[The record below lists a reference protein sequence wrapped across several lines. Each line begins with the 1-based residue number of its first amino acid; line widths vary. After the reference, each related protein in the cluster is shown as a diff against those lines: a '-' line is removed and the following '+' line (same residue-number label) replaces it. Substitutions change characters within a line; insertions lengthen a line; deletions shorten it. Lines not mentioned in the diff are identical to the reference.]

1 MRIRHLVLVVLG
13 IAAVALAVQVAS
25 PGSAQP
31 TALLDDGTINVTA
44 GEDGR
49 GAWVPYTLTVRN
61 LGDHDFTGRLLLL
74 KRIVG
79 KAGSLPRLTVPGVGS
94 LVSPVAP
101 GGQANPP
108 DAAFQ
113 FAVALSPR
121 HKKTYTFFAPD
132 DFISVIVQDPLGR
145 QVAEGSVDDRK
156 SVAIGTLTD
165 SPTLAGEIEPI
176 RLGELTMKVTQWN
189 DANPFPDRAAYLSG
203 YSTIVLD
210 HFDSGRLSSAQL
222 GALNEFVGLGGE
234 LVLAG
239 GADLSKAIHALPPQL
254 VPFSAG
260 GSSPLDSLAPVA
272 DLSSLATD
280 LAAPVAAGSVAAGA
294 TVILDSAAGR
304 PLEVERSY
312 GSGRVV
318 ELLFDPDS
326 PAAGAGSSTGLSS
339 LAFSQAISRGLE
351 SLPGAQPVGRTL
363 VDTGELP
370 GVLFPKP
377 SDSPFPPLWLVGGLL
392 AIYLVLVV
400 PANYLLVRRLGSPG
414 LFWAT
419 TPALALIFT
428 TFTYLIGQGL
438 QAGIRDQ
445 EIQFYRVG
453 PEGIV
458 SRVDV
463 HGIVFPTRGDHQVSF
478 GSDTL
483 VAPYTIAFPELS
495 PFCLSCVFPGT
506 SGTLVEE
513 HVLSGG
519 GPTIVER
526 GLVYGSVRVVGSAS
540 AGTGDL
546 NLSAHLASVNNRVTG
561 SIANTGKVPV
571 SGLLVYT
578 YYQGAYRAAF
588 VARGLAPGES
598 AQVDNAFTAIGDA
611 APSLPPGTRLT
622 TAQAISLIA
631 DEAGRRNLSHNG
643 QLAIV
648 GFVKPIDSNLRVDGS
663 PPGGQVVAAFGMPV
677 EVESAQGRL
686 GDVAIARLASSYL
699 VAGAGFSD
707 AYDIALPSANG
718 SLVLRYDK
726 RIYSAVAV
734 YDWTARSWREG
745 DFSSDPTTP
754 LVMLTQLNPSEV
766 RDGLVRVRASEVN
779 LTWGS
784 DITVRFA
791 GEVP

>member
-13 IAAVALAVQVAS
+13 IAAAAVAVQVAA

-49 GAWVPYTLTVRN
+49 GGWVPYTLTVRN

-74 KRIVG
+74 KKIVG
-79 KAGSLPRLTVPGVGS
+79 KATALPRIGVPGVGK

-132 DFISVIVQDPLGR
+132 DFISVVVQDPNGR
-145 QVAEGSVDDRK
+145 QVAEGAVDDRK
-156 SVAIGTLTD
+156 SVAVGTLTD
-165 SPTLAGEIEPI
+165 SATLAGEIEPI
-176 RLGELTMKVTQWN
+176 RLGDLTMKVTQWN
-189 DANPFPDRAAYLSG
+189 DGTPFPDRAAYLSG
-203 YSTIVLD
+203 YSAIVLD

-222 GALNEFVGLGGE
+222 SALSEFVGLGGE
-234 LVLAG
+234 LVVAG
-239 GADLSKAIHALPPQL
+239 GNDLAKTSRSLPPQL
-254 VPFSAG
+254 VAFYAG
-260 GSSPLDSLAPVA
+260 GPSAIDSLAPVA
-272 DLSSLATD
+272 DLSGLVTD
-280 LAAPVAAGSVAAGA
+280 LAAPVAGGTVAAGA
-294 TVILDSAAGR
+294 RVILESATGR
-304 PLEVERSY
+304 PLEVERTY

-326 PAAGAGSSTGLSS
+326 PAAGAGSPSGLSS
-339 LAFSQAISRGLE
+339 LALAQAIARGLE
-351 SLPGAQPVGRTL
+351 SIPGTQPAGRTL
-363 VDTGELP
+363 VDAGELP

-392 AIYLVLVV
+392 AIYLLLVV

-419 TPALALIFT
+419 TPALAVIFT
-428 TFTYLIGQGL
+428 MFSYVIGQGL

-453 PEGIV
+453 PEGVV

-478 GSDTL
+478 GSDSL

-495 PFCLSCVFPGT
+495 PFCLSCAFPGT

-513 HVLSGG
+513 HVLNGSS
-519 GPTIVER
+519 PTIAER

-546 NLSAHLASVNNRVTG
+546 SLAAHLASVNNRIAG
-561 SIANTGKVPV
+561 SIVNTGKVPV

-598 AQVDNAFTAIGDA
+598 VQVDTAFTAIGDA
-611 APSLPPGTRLT
+611 APNLPPGMRLT
-622 TAQAISLIA
+622 TGQAISLIA
-631 DEAGRRNLSHNG
+631 DEAGRRNLSHSG

-648 GFVKPIDSNLRVDGS
+648 GFVKPVDSNLRVDGS

-686 GDVAIARLASSYL
+686 GDVALARLASSYL
-699 VAGAGFSD
+699 VAGTGFND
-707 AYDIALPSANG
+707 AYDIAIPSAKG

-734 YDWTARSWREG
+734 YDWTARTWRQG
-745 DFSSDPTTP
+745 DFISDPTTP
-754 LVMLTQLNPSEV
+754 LVLLTQLNPDEV
-766 RDGLVRVRASEVN
+766 RDGLVRVRATEVN